1 MLQTIQNCFAAN
13 GKGTLPPIVVALTH
27 IDQLRPLRE
36 WHPPYD
42 VMNPC
47 SAKAQAIRT
56 IMDVVTKELGL
67 NIDQIAPVNLNPG
80 FEYNVEEGLI
90 PAIFQQLEQ
99 AKQMRYLRCLKEYH
113 KEDYWRRL
121 WKQSKRAGQ
130 FIAKKG
136 FSTFDKSSVAPPV
149 DAEQGGESQLTN
161 PAYQL

>member
-1 MLQTIQNCFAAN
+1 MT
-13 GKGTLPPIVVALTH
+13 LTH

-47 SAKAQAIRT
+47 SAKAEAIRLM
-56 IMDVVTKELGL
+56 MDAVTKELGL
-67 NIDQIAPVNLNPG
+67 TIDQIAPVNLNPG

-90 PAIFQQLEQ
+90 SAIFQQLWQ
-99 AKQMRYLRCLKEYH
+99 AKQLRYLRCLKEYH

-121 WKQSKRAGQ
+121 WKQSTRAGQ

-136 FSTFDKSSVAPPV
+136 FSTFDKSAVALSGK
-149 DAEQGGESQLTN
+149 AERGG
-161 PAYQL
+161 AGKVR